1 MSDTYEIQKA
11 IRQNVNESDVLQKTN
26 VLLQNYMHEELK
38 KEKCH
43 YDHQN
48 DYLAHRGVLT
58 AFRNAIEDNSRKVDE
73 LAIKYLELKRKL
85 LEVGG
90 NK

>member
-1 MSDTYEIQKA
+1 MSDVYEIEKA

-26 VLLQNYMHEELK
+26 ALLRNYMQEELK
-38 KEKCH
+38 NEKCH

-48 DYLAHRGVLT
+48 DYLAHLGALSALRH
-58 AFRNAIEDNSRKVDE
+58 AIEDNSRKVDE

-85 LEVGG
+85 LEAGG